1 MKYTKFEKARL
12 IGSRSLQISSG
23 AFSTVE
29 SEKKSSLEIA
39 TEEFKKGT
47 IPLKVKRK
55 TTI

>member
-1 MKYTKFEKARL
+1 MKYTKFEQARL

-39 TEEFKKGT
+39 TEEFKKGK
-47 IPLKVKRK
+47 IPLKVKRA
-55 TTI
+55 